1 MKSESNSY
9 LLVVYRFG
17 LIFVLLFGAS
27 IAGVVLDMV
36 TGCKLESLDSSGT
49 LELEDQRRS
58 RTPVEPTDFD
68 VNNKRKLRR
77 SNSMRRGTSST
88 SASNG
93 TLGMKE
99 G

>member
-9 LLVVYRFG
+9 LLVIYRLG

-27 IAGVVLDMV
+27 IASVVLDMV

-49 LELEDQRRS
+49 LEPEDQRRS